1 MTHPSEGA
9 HPPRPQ
15 PDVGALLD
23 KLTPEQRRA
32 VCHGPGPLLL
42 IAGPGAGKTKTLIHR
57 IARLLETGAAQP
69 WEILAVTFSVRA
81 AGELRLRLADLLGEQ
96 IACGVTA
103 ATFHSI
109 CARMLREH
117 ARVFGRTENYT
128 VYDQTDVRRV
138 IEWLL
143 SDQQRGQIQQA
154 LADYGQPAAA
164 EVLAEISLAKN
175 RLLSPDSYQQ
185 QARHAAAPLIAAVWR
200 EAEIELQRSNA
211 WDFDDLMTHAVRLL
225 AEHPHRLA
233 FYRQRWKWLVV
244 DEYQDTNEAQSVLVA
259 LLAGAGGNVCCVGD
273 DDQCVAEGTAVTMA
287 DGTRRRIEKLQPGEF
302 VLSSYGRGDLRP
314 ARVTS
319 VRRRDER
326 DDVRV
331 TLKSDRT
338 LTSTADHTHF
348 AGFEASHARG
358 RFFTYLMWRADKG
371 FRVGVAT
378 GSYAVGRDDKRFGP
392 AQRGLIERA
401 DKVWAIS
408 VHDREVEGR
417 LAEATLAARYGLP
430 TIPFVAV
437 AGGDPNRSV
446 VSDQEQIDRLFAALD
461 TSTCGMRLLENEG
474 LAFDLPHYQPH
485 ARTMLARHGEARYVV
500 HVSLCAQRR
509 GATAM
514 HRIAIQGADDEG
526 RRSLEQLG
534 LPVRAAGKGTDRW
547 LFETVR
553 RNYGEVLA
561 LGEVIAHRLGGV
573 LRLVAAV
580 GPARA
585 PGRHA
590 VRLPLLPARHVRR
603 GMVMVTEDGTLEVV
617 DAVDRVRLDKP
628 VYDLNVEGTHNFI
641 ANGIITH
648 NCLYGFRG
656 AEARNMLCFGERFPA
671 HERIVLG
678 RNFRSRSEI
687 LEPAARCI
695 AHNQRRL
702 PKALI
707 ATRGV
712 GGEARVVAY
721 GSDRHEADSVAAA
734 IAQTLAQ
741 GVPAGEVLVLA
752 RTGYAT
758 GPLQA
763 ALARAGIPHR
773 VLGSLGLYERSEV
786 RDALAYLTLL
796 ANPADAQAFR
806 RAVGSPKRGVGTAT
820 ANRVVA
826 LARDTHRG
834 DLITASAHAT
844 AIESIRPPVVRDRL
858 RRFGEGLEHV
868 RGDLRAG
875 RSIGHVVVAAVT
887 LDGGLVQHHQQR
899 RDTSPRPEQRQ
910 DAERVL
916 EDLRSLCRAAQAYE
930 EQHADDA
937 TLTGFLEQVAG
948 LHAHEIAPGEPDRRI
963 TVSTIHR
970 SKGTEAQLV
979 VLLGCEERLLPFW
992 RALQSSDPEQLAEE
1006 RRLFYVACTRA
1017 KDQLILTHAAMRGGR
1032 PTGGPSRFLSE
1043 ARLIDPPQALAA

>member
-1 MTHPSEGA
+1 MTHPIAGA
-9 HPPRPQ
+9 HPTPAGPGQ
-15 PDVGALLD
+15 DGLLEG
-23 KLTPEQRRA
+23 LTPEQSQA
-32 VCHGPGPLLL
+32 VRHGPGPLLL

-57 IARLLETGAAQP
+57 IARLLQTGAAQP

-96 IACGVTA
+96 VARGVTA

-117 ARVFGRTENYT
+117 ASVFGRTENYT

-154 LADYGQPAAA
+154 VADYGQPAAA

-185 QARHAAAPLIAAVWR
+185 QARHTAGPLIAAVWR

-211 WDFDDLMTHAVRLL
+211 WDFDDLLTHAVRLL

-273 DDQCVAEGTAVTMA
+273 DDQ
-287 DGTRRRIEKLQPGEF
+287 
-302 VLSSYGRGDLRP
+302 
-314 ARVTS
+314 
-319 VRRRDER
+319 
-326 DDVRV
+326 
-331 TLKSDRT
+331 
-338 LTSTADHTHF
+338 
-348 AGFEASHARG
+348 
-358 RFFTYLMWRADKG
+358 
-371 FRVGVAT
+371 
-378 GSYAVGRDDKRFGP
+378 
-392 AQRGLIERA
+392 
-401 DKVWAIS
+401 
-408 VHDREVEGR
+408 
-417 LAEATLAARYGLP
+417 
-430 TIPFVAV
+430 
-437 AGGDPNRSV
+437 
-446 VSDQEQIDRLFAALD
+446 
-461 TSTCGMRLLENEG
+461 LLYS
-474 LAFDLPHYQPH
+474 F
-485 ARTMLARHGEARYVV
+485 
-500 HVSLCAQRR
+500 
-509 GATAM
+509 
-514 HRIAIQGADDEG
+514 
-526 RRSLEQLG
+526 
-534 LPVRAAGKGTDRW
+534 RAA
-547 LFETVR
+547 E
-553 RNYGEVLA
+553 
-561 LGEVIAHRLGGV
+561 
-573 LRLVAAV
+573 
-580 GPARA
+580 P
-585 PGRHA
+585 
-590 VRLPLLPARHVRR
+590 
-603 GMVMVTEDGTLEVV
+603 
-617 DAVDRVRLDKP
+617 
-628 VYDLNVEGTHNFI
+628 
-641 ANGIITH
+641 
-648 NCLYGFRG
+648 
-656 AEARNMLCFGERFPA
+656 RNMLCFGERFPA

-695 AHNQRRL
+695 AHNQQRL
-702 PKALI
+702 AKALI
-707 ATRGV
+707 ATRGA
-712 GGEARVVAY
+712 GGQARVIAY

-734 IAQTLAQ
+734 IAQALGQ

-758 GPLQA
+758 GPVQA

-786 RDALAYLTLL
+786 RDALAYLALL

-820 ANRVVA
+820 ANQVVA
-826 LARDTHRG
+826 HARDTHHG
-834 DLITASAHAT
+834 DLIAASAHAV

-858 RRFGEGLEHV
+858 RRFGDGLEHV

-875 RSIGHVVVAAVT
+875 RSIGHVVVAAVM

-899 RDTSPRPEQRQ
+899 RDTSPKAEQRQ

-916 EDLRSLCRAAQAYE
+916 EDLRSLCRAAQAHE
-930 EQHADDA
+930 EQHGDDA
-937 TLTGFLEQVAG
+937 TLTGFLEQAAG

-979 VLLGCEERLLPFW
+979 VVLGCEERLLPFW
-992 RALQSSDPEQLAEE
+992 RALQSADGEQLAEE

-1017 KDQLILTHAAMRGGR
+1017 KDQLILTHAATRGGR
-1032 PTGGPSRFLSE
+1032 PTAGPSRFLSE
-1043 ARLIDPPQALAA
+1043 ARLINPPQALAA